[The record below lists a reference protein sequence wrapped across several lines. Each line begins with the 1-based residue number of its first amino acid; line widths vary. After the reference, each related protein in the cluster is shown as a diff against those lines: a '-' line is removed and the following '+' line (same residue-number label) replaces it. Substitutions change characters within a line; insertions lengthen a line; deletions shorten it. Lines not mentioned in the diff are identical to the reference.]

1 MEKTLNEPN
10 TAQIE
15 YWNGRAGEK
24 WSAMQTSLDVMLASA
39 TAELK
44 RRVGIVSGQR
54 VLDIG
59 CGTGE
64 TCLIWLDG
72 KASVTGVDVSA
83 PMLALAADRTKGKVE
98 LIKAD
103 ASRWI
108 SNTPFDL
115 AVSRFG
121 VMFFDDPG
129 QAFTTI
135 AGNIRPGGR
144 MVFVCWRQQKENA
157 WVTTPMEAIRDL
169 LPESP
174 PAESHAPGP
183 FALADK
189 ERLKGI
195 LERGGFGNVSIESHD
210 LQVCLANDG
219 GVDAAVGFITQIGP
233 SGAALAEATNQT
245 RAIAAERLK
254 KVLAPHEK
262 NDRVTLGGAVWF
274 VEAIKRG

>member
-1 MEKTLNEPN
+1 MSLSTTN

-39 TAELK
+39 TLELK

-72 KASVTGVDVSA
+72 KANVTGVDVSA

-108 SNTPFDL
+108 SSTPFDL

-129 QAFTTI
+129 QAFTSI

-174 PAESHAPGP
+174 PAEPHAPGP

-195 LERGGFGNVSIESHD
+195 LERAGFANVSIESHD
-210 LQVCLANDG
+210 IQVCLANEG
-219 GVDAAVGFITQIGP
+219 GVDSAVGFITQIGP
-233 SGAALAEATNQT
+233 SGAALAEASSEI
-245 RAIAAERLK
+245 RATAAERLK
-254 KVLAPHEK
+254 TALAPHEK
-262 NDRVTLGGAVWF
+262 NNRVTLGGAVWI

>member
-1 MEKTLNEPN
+1 LKPQN

-24 WSAMQTSLDVMLASA
+24 WSTMQTALDVMLAPA

-44 RRVGIVSGQR
+44 MRVGNVAGQR

-64 TCLIWLDG
+64 TCLIWLSG
-72 KASVTGVDVSA
+72 GATVTGVDVSA
-83 PMLALAADRTKGKVE
+83 PMLALAEDRTKGRAE

-103 ASRWI
+103 ASQWK

-121 VMFFDDPG
+121 VMFFDDPV

-135 AGNIRPGGR
+135 AGNIRAGGR
-144 MVFVCWRQQKENA
+144 LIFACWRQLKENA

-169 LPESP
+169 LPDSP
-174 PAESHAPGP
+174 PPEPHAPGP
-183 FALADK
+183 FGLADK
-189 ERLKGI
+189 ERLHGI
-195 LERGGFGNVSIESHD
+195 LEHAGFEKVSIEPRD
-210 LQVCLANDG
+210 IEVCLADEG
-219 GVDAAVGFITQIGP
+219 GIDAAVRFITQIGP
-233 SGAALAEATNQT
+233 SGAALAEATNET
-245 RAIAAERLK
+245 RAIAAARLRA
-254 KVLAPHEK
+254 VLLPHEK
-262 NDRVTLGGAVWF
+262 NDRVTLGGAVWI
-274 VEAIKRG
+274 VDAIKRW